1 MLVTT
6 YSEARKTFSYVLDR
20 AKSDGAVLIRR
31 ADGSVFRLTPEDG
44 ESAPFDGVST
54 PIHLPE
60 GALSSVL
67 SDLKDANAAR
77 RWKSELRI

>member
-44 ESAPFDGVST
+44 ESSPFEGVST
-54 PIHLPE
+54 PIRLPV
-60 GALSSVL
+60 GTLSVIL
-67 SDLKDANAAR
+67 SDLKDSNASR
-77 RWKSELRI
+77 LVPDK